1 MKATDYLSLIT
12 RNCFRNRRR
21 SLLTIS
27 SLAVSLCLLG
37 LLMAMYRALFFEGE
51 QSPAQALRLVTHNKV
66 SLAQPLP
73 ASTEQKIQQIPG
85 VQSVSVRQWFGG
97 TYRDARDTR
106 NFFARFA
113 VRPEKLFQIYSEL
126 RIPEDQKQA
135 FMHERTACVASR
147 DLASK
152 FGWNT
157 GERIALAGDLW
168 ATNLEL
174 TLVGIFDDRDHN
186 EVLFFNHDYLRE
198 SLPASD
204 PNRDLIY
211 QIMVQAQRP
220 QDVAGIS
227 RAIDD
232 LFANSPYPTKTES
245 EQAFVLSFVSFLGNL
260 KLFLLAIGG
269 AVTFAILLVSAN
281 TLSMSIR
288 ERIRE

>member
-37 LLMAMYRALFFEGE
+37 LLMAMYRALFFGGE
-51 QSPAQALRLVTHNKV
+51 TTPAQALRLVTHNKV
-66 SLAQPLP
+66 SLAQPMP
-73 ASTEQKIQQIPG
+73 ASSEQKIQQIPG
-85 VQSVSVRQWFGG
+85 VQAVSVRQWFGG
-97 TYRDARDTR
+97 TYRDARDTP

-113 VRPEKLFQIYSEL
+113 VRPDKFFQIYSAL

-135 FMHERTACVASR
+135 FLHQRTACVVSR
-147 DLASK
+147 ELANK
-152 FGWNT
+152 FGWNP

-174 TLVGIFDDRDHN
+174 TLVGVFDDPDHN

-198 SLPASD
+198 SLAQSD
-204 PNRDLIY
+204 PNRDLVF
-211 QIMVQAQRP
+211 QLLVQAQRSE
-220 QDVAGIS
+220 DVPSVS

-232 LFANSPYPTKTES
+232 LFANSPSPTKTES

-260 KLFLLAIGG
+260 KLFLLVIGC
-269 AVTFAILLVSAN
+269 AVTFTILLVSAN
-281 TLSMSIR
+281 TLSMSV
-288 ERIRE
+288 